1 MGTFQMA
8 ILLCL
13 NNSTSVSIKDIQ
25 ESTQLP
31 EKELIKQVQSLIESK
46 LLIIQS
52 DTSSAH
58 KTADEP
64 NTTKVMQITWLVFQ
78 KHL

>member
-1 MGTFQMA
+1 MKRPYAITMGTFQMA

-13 NNSTSVSIKDIQ
+13 NNSASVSIKDIQ

-52 DTSSAH
+52 ETAQ
-58 KTADEP
+58 KTGDEP
-64 NTTKVMQITWLVFQ
+64 NTTKVMQKT
-78 KHL
+78 